1 MKLFYYHGFLAYFE
15 KRAHDKEIFKD
26 LTEKKAI
33 KFLKRIMKKM
43 SRKAFKFDKN
53 ESLYT

>member
-15 KRAHDKEIFKD
+15 KRAHDEEVFKD
-26 LTEKKAI
+26 LTEKKGI